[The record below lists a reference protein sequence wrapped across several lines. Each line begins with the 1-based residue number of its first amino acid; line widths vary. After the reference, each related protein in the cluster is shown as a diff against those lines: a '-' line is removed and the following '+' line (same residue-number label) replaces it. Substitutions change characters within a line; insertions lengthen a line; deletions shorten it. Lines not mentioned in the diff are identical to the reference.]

1 MVLLDGEGSELGARP
16 AVNLVAAKQEMTYLL
31 SEAFAA
37 EVGSTQRALGSA
49 KVEVRDAQGLC
60 AGHGLISQFA
70 GRKNAAERV
79 RGELKQSKLKRQ
91 QLWLDVAH
99 G

>member
-1 MVLLDGEGSELGARP
+1 MRKLKKRSPNYGRLARPGRCDMQEWADTYQVVLLDCEGSELGARP
-16 AVNLVAAKQEMTYLL
+16 AANLVAAKQEIAYLL

-60 AGHGLISQFA
+60 
-70 GRKNAAERV
+70 V
-79 RGELKQSKLKRQ
+79 
-91 QLWLDVAH
+91 LDMDL
-99 G
+99 

>member
-60 AGHGLISQFA
+60 VLDMDLS
-70 GRKNAAERV
+70 RSSLVEKMPRNESAAN
-79 RGELKQSKLKRQ
+79 
-91 QLWLDVAH
+91 
-99 G
+99 